1 MIRLALIFGVP
12 PHEVMGWPG
21 WVVSSLHEY
30 LRKEPAPVERVEYGL
45 AQLAAIQVNMN
56 RKKGTAAHTVNDFM
70 LFSSAWGKPKE
81 SQQETIG
88 PAEMAAMIGARMRVR

>member
-1 MIRLALIFGVP
+1 
-12 PHEVMGWPG
+12 MGWPG
-21 WVVSSLHEY
+21 WVVSSLNEY
-30 LRKEPAPVERVEYGL
+30 LRKEPAPIERVEYGL

-70 LFSSAWGKPKE
+70 LFSSAWGGPKE
-81 SQQETIG
+81 AQAQQATIG